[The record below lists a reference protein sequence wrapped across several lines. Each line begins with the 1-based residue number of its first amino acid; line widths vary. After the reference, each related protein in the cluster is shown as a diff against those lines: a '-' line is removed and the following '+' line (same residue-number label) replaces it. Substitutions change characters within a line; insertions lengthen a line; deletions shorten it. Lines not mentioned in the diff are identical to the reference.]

1 MCNVCDG
8 LVLIVCVCAC
18 SVIILSR
25 LKEKGNRKR
34 KKHKQRYYSNFVRLA
49 LSVVTQL
56 HHFSNR
62 TASQQLLPP
71 LKALVF
77 SAMSV
82 ILNSL
87 QETNSFNT
95 SKIPAMHCMSINQ
108 ANHLLPVITNSCQAT
123 GKPREER
130 ETKLNSNSNYIVLRF
145 SYLIDHAMYYV
156 DRICIYINKFCLF
169 VCGKLYNYFVCEN
182 NCEMILLLL
191 CIICASIGC
200 HSYRQCHQE

>member
-1 MCNVCDG
+1 MCVCNVCVG

-56 HHFSNR
+56 HHFPNR

-130 ETKLNSNSNYIVLRF
+130 ETKLNSNHYNYIVLRF

-156 DRICIYINKFCLF
+156 DHICTLISF
-169 VCGKLYNYFVCEN
+169 VCLSVENYIIILYVKT
-182 NCEMILLLL
+182 IVK
-191 CIICASIGC
+191 
-200 HSYRQCHQE
+200 